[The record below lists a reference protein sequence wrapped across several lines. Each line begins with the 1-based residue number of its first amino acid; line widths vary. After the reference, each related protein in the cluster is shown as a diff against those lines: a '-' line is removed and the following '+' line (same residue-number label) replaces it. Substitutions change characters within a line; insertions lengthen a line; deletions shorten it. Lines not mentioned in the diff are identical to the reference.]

1 MNTIVI
7 TGIGGRLATLVA
19 GALAAQPRTRVNGVG
34 ETLPPAAPDGVQLQQ
49 CDMRGDSLL
58 DLLHASAA
66 DVVLHLDN
74 ADEEPRRGRDTGGR
88 GSGFRAIEVL
98 GAAAGAGV
106 PRVVLRSSTLV
117 YGARPDAPAF
127 IAEDAPLGH
136 VAHPGPVRDYAE
148 IERVAGEFAVRHP
161 ALRIA
166 SVRCAPI
173 VGGGVSSPL
182 ARFLPRRPAPVM
194 LGFDPRIQ
202 VLHAHDGAVALAL
215 AALAHDLAEPVNVAA
230 DPPLPLG
237 KAIQLAG
244 GRAMP
249 LPGVVFAAASHAR
262 EGPLPG
268 VEALAGALAAP
279 VAGMLAELPFD
290 AEFLRYAC
298 VADTR
303 RARELIAWAP
313 QRTSEDALREL
324 ACAAHPSERGSP

>member
-1 MNTIVI
+1 MYTIVI
-7 TGIGGRLATLVA
+7 TGVGGRLATLVA
-19 GALAAQPRTRVNGVG
+19 GALAAQSHTRVIGVG
-34 ETLPPAAPDGVQLQQ
+34 ETLPATAPDGVQLHQ
-49 CDMRGDSLL
+49 CDMRGERLL
-58 DLLHASAA
+58 DLLQAQGA
-66 DVVLHLDN
+66 DTLLHLDQ

-88 GSGFRAIEVL
+88 GSVFRAIEVL
-98 GAAAGAGV
+98 GAAAAAGV

-127 IAEDAPLGH
+127 ITEDTPPVPAT
-136 VAHPGPVRDYAE
+136 HPGPVRDYAE
-148 IERVAGEFAVRHP
+148 IERVAGEFAARHP
-161 ALRIA
+161 GLRVA
-166 SVRCAPI
+166 SVRCAPTI
-173 VGGGVSSPL
+173 GGGVSSPL
-182 ARFLPRRPAPVM
+182 GRYLPRRPAPVM

-202 VLHAHDGAVALAL
+202 VLHAHDAAVALAL
-215 AALAHDLAEPVNVAA
+215 AALADDLDGPVNVAA

-244 GRAMP
+244 GRALP
-249 LPGVVFAAASHAR
+249 LPGVVFAAADHAR
-262 EGPLPG
+262 EGQLPG

-279 VAGMLAELPFD
+279 AAGMLAELPFD
-290 AEFLRYAC
+290 APFLRYAC